1 MPNVMRH
8 PHQPHHVHHHTSWYY
23 LLAIAFAFVLI
34 LTLSIVPTINFP
46 GATIS
51 PAVFRENAYLTY
63 LRGEKVMYTNPIE
76 LNNALVA
83 YHAGE
88 KILYDINNATMAYHL
103 GEKSAT
109 LDLQALNAE
118 DALYVQH
125 MGEKNIR

>member
-8 PHQPHHVHHHTSWYY
+8 PHQHRHVHHNLSWYV
-23 LLAIAFAFVLI
+23 LIVLMISFALI
-34 LTLSIVPTINFP
+34 LTLSLVPTITFP
-46 GATIS
+46 GTPIN
-51 PAVFRENAYLTY
+51 PAVFRENAYHEY

-88 KILYDINNATMAYHL
+88 KILYDITTATWSYHL

-109 LDLQALNAE
+109 LDLKALNAE
-118 DALYVQH
+118 DALYLQR
-125 MGEKNIR
+125 MGEKNIQ